1 MLNYVYDVK
10 EEYEGG
16 GRGERGERGE
26 RGRQGKIQKKE
37 NELNELDIGG
47 CVGWTRIGIRGAGT
61 HRTIVTYRTTKRREE
76 EKKRRRE

>member
-1 MLNYVYDVK
+1 MKLGVIEVRLRQVRR
-10 EEYEGG
+10 EVT
-16 GRGERGERGE
+16 RGDG
-26 RGRQGKIQKKE
+26 GRQGKIQKKE